1 MGPSQIS
8 PSQVL
13 GLLISFLVK
22 RQLSSEAAE
31 VILFQI
37 RLPRVLA
44 GAIIGAALS
53 TAGVTFQGVFRNSMA
68 DPYVIGVSSGAA
80 LGAALAIVI
89 GIPGLNDVPL
99 LAFLGAVTTVFVA
112 YNVAKVGST
121 VPVSTLIL
129 TGIAFSIFLS
139 AIVALLEV
147 VAGHELRA
155 LIFWLMG
162 GLSYVEWKAV
172 WIVGILVSVGMI
184 IICLYSR
191 DLNILQL
198 GEEQARHLGVETEK
212 TKKILIV
219 AGSLVTASTVSI
231 SGVIGF
237 VGLIIPHITR
247 LIVGSDHRI
256 LVPASMLLGAMF
268 MMACDTLGRVVLAP
282 MELPVGIV
290 TALFGGPLFIYLLR
304 KKKDSYA
311 GS

>member
-1 MGPSQIS
+1 
-8 PSQVL
+8 
-13 GLLISFLVK
+13 
-22 RQLSSEAAE
+22 
-31 VILFQI
+31 
-37 RLPRVLA
+37 
-44 GAIIGAALS
+44 
-53 TAGVTFQGVFRNSMA
+53 
-68 DPYVIGVSSGAA
+68 
-80 LGAALAIVI
+80 
-89 GIPGLNDVPL
+89 
-99 LAFLGAVTTVFVA
+99 
-112 YNVAKVGST
+112 
-121 VPVSTLIL
+121 
-129 TGIAFSIFLS
+129 
-139 AIVALLEV
+139 
-147 VAGHELRA
+147 
-155 LIFWLMG
+155 MG